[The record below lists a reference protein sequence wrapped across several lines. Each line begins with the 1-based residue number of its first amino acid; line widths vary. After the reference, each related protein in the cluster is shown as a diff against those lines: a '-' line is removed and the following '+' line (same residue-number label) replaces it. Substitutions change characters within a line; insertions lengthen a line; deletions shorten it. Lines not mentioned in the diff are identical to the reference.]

1 MASPTDL
8 PDHDVLGAVAQRG
21 PEQIV
26 HVDVGALV
34 ATLAGDRGEP
44 VVVVQRELAGVLDG
58 EDLRARRDEHRHRV
72 HRGGLPGG
80 GAAREDEALVVL
92 DTEPEVRHLLDRE
105 RAVLHQI
112 DRRERVLGVLAD
124 RERGATRVTSSPSA
138 SSARDPSGSVVS
150 TMGSPTEMW
159 RPDC

>member
-1 MASPTDL
+1 VIEESQL
-8 PDHDVLGAVAQRG
+8 SWY
-21 PEQIV
+21 
-26 HVDVGALV
+26 
-34 ATLAGDRGEP
+34 
-44 VVVVQRELAGVLDG
+44 RELAGVLDG

-124 RERGATRVTSSPSA
+124 RERGATRGHLFA
-138 SSARDPSGSVVS
+138 EREFRARPSGSVVS